1 MQTLIEALLNSS
13 GLEVAAV
20 VFAISYLLLAIRQ
33 SILCWVAAL
42 ISSAMYCFIFFS
54 VELYLESVLQIFYL
68 AMAVYG
74 WISWKGYLQA
84 ESKSLEITSL
94 SVQKNLIII
103 FTLALLTSASGFAL
117 DNDPTLDYLDA
128 FTTWGA
134 IIATFMVAKK
144 ILENWLYW
152 IVIDSVAIYLYL
164 EKGLYLTA
172 LLFAAYVL
180 IALLGYLAWF
190 RDHKLKGAA
199 YRKFS

>member
-13 GLEVAAV
+13 ELEVAAA

-33 SILCWVAAL
+33 SILCWAAAL
-42 ISSAMYCFIFFS
+42 ISSALYCFIFFS
-54 VELYLESVLQIFYL
+54 VELYLESLLQIFYL

-74 WISWKGYLQA
+74 WISWKGYLRA
-84 ESKSLEITSL
+84 ESTSLEITSL

-103 FTLALLTSASGFAL
+103 FSLALLTLVSGFAL
-117 DNDPTLDYLDA
+117 DNNPTLDYLDA

-134 IIATFMVAKK
+134 IIATFMVARK

-152 IVIDSVAIYLYL
+152 MIIDSVAIYLYL

-180 IALLGYLAWF
+180 IALVGYWAWF
-190 RDHKLKGAA
+190 RDHKLKVAA
-199 YRKFS
+199 SRKFS

>member
-1 MQTLIEALLNSS
+1 MQALIDALLNST
-13 GLEVAAV
+13 GVEVAAV
-20 VFAISYLLLAIRQ
+20 VLAISYLLLAIRQ
-33 SILCWVAAL
+33 NILCWVAAL
-42 ISSAMYCFIFFS
+42 ISSALYCFIFFS
-54 VELYLESVLQIFYL
+54 VELYMESMLQIFYL

-74 WISWKGYLQA
+74 WISWKGYRQA
-84 ESKSLEITSL
+84 EGKNLEITSL
-94 SVQKNLIII
+94 SAWKNLLIILI
-103 FTLALLTSASGFAL
+103 IAFLTLVSGFAL
-117 DNDPTLDYLDA
+117 NNDPTLDYLDA

-180 IALLGYLAWF
+180 IALVGYLAWY
-190 RDHKLKGAA
+190 RDHRLKG
-199 YRKFS
+199 YG

>member
-1 MQTLIEALLNSS
+1 MQALIDALLNST

-20 VFAISYLLLAIRQ
+20 VLAISYLLLAIRQ
-33 SILCWVAAL
+33 NILCWVAAL
-42 ISSAMYCFIFFS
+42 ISSALYCFIFFS
-54 VELYLESVLQIFYL
+54 VGLYMESLLQIFYL

-74 WISWKGYLQA
+74 WISWKGYRQS
-84 ESKSLEITSL
+84 EGKNLEITSL
-94 SVQKNLIII
+94 SVRKNFVIILFI
-103 FTLALLTSASGFAL
+103 AFLTSVSGFSL

-152 IVIDSVAIYLYL
+152 IVIDAAAIYLYL

-172 LLFAAYVL
+172 LLFAAYIL
-180 IALLGYLAWF
+180 IALVGYIAWC
-190 RDHKLKGAA
+190 RDHRLKGAA
-199 YRKFS
+199 

>member
-13 GLEVAAV
+13 ELEVAAA

-33 SILCWVAAL
+33 SILCWAAAL
-42 ISSAMYCFIFFS
+42 ISSALYCFIFFS
-54 VELYLESVLQIFYL
+54 VELYLESLLQIFYI

-84 ESKSLEITSL
+84 ENKSLEITSL

-152 IVIDSVAIYLYL
+152 IIIDSVAIYLYF

-172 LLFAAYVL
+172 LLFAAYIL
-180 IALLGYLAWF
+180 IALIGYIAWY
-190 RDHKLKGAA
+190 RDHRFKAA
-199 YRKFS
+199 A

>member
-1 MQTLIEALLNSS
+1 MQALIDALLNST
-13 GLEVAAV
+13 GVEVAAV
-20 VFAISYLLLAIRQ
+20 VLAISYLLLAIRQ
-33 SILCWVAAL
+33 NILCWVAAL
-42 ISSAMYCFIFFS
+42 ISSALYCFIFFS
-54 VELYLESVLQIFYL
+54 VELYMESLLQIFYL

-74 WISWKGYLQA
+74 WISWKGYRKA
-84 ESKSLEITSL
+84 EGKNLEITSL
-94 SVQKNLIII
+94 SAWKNLVIILI
-103 FTLALLTSASGFAL
+103 IAFLTLVSGFAL
-117 DNDPTLDYLDA
+117 NNDPTLDYLDA

-152 IVIDSVAIYLYL
+152 IIIDSVAIYLYF

-190 RDHKLKGAA
+190 RDHKLKVAA
-199 YRKFS
+199 SRKFS

>member
-1 MQTLIEALLNSS
+1 M
-13 GLEVAAV
+13 
-20 VFAISYLLLAIRQ
+20 
-33 SILCWVAAL
+33 
-42 ISSAMYCFIFFS
+42 
-54 VELYLESVLQIFYL
+54 ESLLQIFYL

-74 WISWKGYLQA
+74 WISWKGYRKA
-84 ESKSLEITSL
+84 EGKNLEITSL
-94 SVQKNLIII
+94 SAWKNLVIILI
-103 FTLALLTSASGFAL
+103 IAFLTLVSGFAL
-117 DNDPTLDYLDA
+117 NNDPTLDYLDA

-180 IALLGYLAWF
+180 IALVGYLAWY
-190 RDHKLKGAA
+190 RDHRLKG
-199 YRKFS
+199 YG

>member
-13 GLEVAAV
+13 ELEVAAA

-33 SILCWVAAL
+33 SILCWAAAL
-42 ISSAMYCFIFFS
+42 ISSALYCFIFFS
-54 VELYLESVLQIFYL
+54 VELYLESLLQIFYI

-74 WISWKGYLQA
+74 WISWKGYLRA

-103 FTLALLTSASGFAL
+103 FTLALLTSVSGFAL

-152 IVIDSVAIYLYL
+152 IIIDSVAIYLYF

-172 LLFAAYVL
+172 LLFAAYIL
-180 IALLGYLAWF
+180 IALIGYIAWY
-190 RDHKLKGAA
+190 RDHRFKAA
-199 YRKFS
+199 A